1 VFEQMDKNKTGMID
15 AKELSAYLK
24 SKNESLSQQEVNDMI
39 KELDYQ
45 GNGKI
50 NWSEFLAATIDTEKF
65 LTE

>member
-1 VFEQMDKNKTGMID
+1 MDKNKTGMID

>member
-1 VFEQMDKNKTGMID
+1 MDKNKTGMID
-15 AKELSAYLK
+15 AKDLSAYLK
-24 SKNESLSQQEVNDMI
+24 SKNESLSQQEVYDMI